1 VRGCPSQ
8 LNDIQRVAVKKTVL
22 ALARAEMEKLKTD
35 DFYSMPAVGAEEQAS
50 AELPMMQV
58 NVESAMEGDASP
70 NVKMS
75 GAISFNLGAG
85 DNMKCDADNFEAA
98 ASMPQA
104 ESSRASTSKK
114 SNTNSHIVNKT
125 DLIDGRLH
133 QGLMNFSFYAPMS
146 SSKVV
151 THNEGLANFFPISTE
166 TSMQMSELE
175 MIPNM
180 PADMN
185 HPFHSPMNQISHA
198 YSVFHTA
205 MNHIPGLEMNMQRYS
220 NHILHHARSA
230 SWHPGLSGMQNFAQ
244 HPSMNMDRVDETV
257 LCGQGA
263 LGNNAP
269 EFAQAFHPNDVE
281 QVQSEFPT
289 GKFMDGNG
297 GMPSR
302 HLSYDGLV
310 RQNAVLY
317 PNELRHPFST
327 IKEIDPRRES
337 CPDISQITHFQ
348 PNDAELQAPITPM
361 NQDQEQPMANFARA
375 SKDDCDHDTNQDQ
388 DLDECSALAL
398 LPKLSQEDEFVHF
411 LKSVV
416 PEEQAWK
423 QEQEFESLPIRHR
436 F

>member
-1 VRGCPSQ
+1 MRGCPSQ

-50 AELPMMQV
+50 AQLPMMQV
-58 NVESAMEGDASP
+58 NVESATEGDASP

-180 PADMN
+180 PTDMN

-198 YSVFHTA
+198 RNVSHTA
-205 MNHIPGLEMNMQRYS
+205 INHIPGLEKNMQRYT
-220 NHILHHARSA
+220 NRVLHHARSA
-230 SWHPGLSGMQNFAQ
+230 SWHPGLSGTQNFAQ
-244 HPSMNMDRVDETV
+244 HPSMNMDPVDDAV

-269 EFAQAFHPNDVE
+269 EFAQAFHPNDIE